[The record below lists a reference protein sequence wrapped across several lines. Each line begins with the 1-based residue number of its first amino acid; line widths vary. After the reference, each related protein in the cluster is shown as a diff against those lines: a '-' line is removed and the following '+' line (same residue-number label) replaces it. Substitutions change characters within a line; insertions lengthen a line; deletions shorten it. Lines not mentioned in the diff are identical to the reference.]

1 MVRAVIWRGS
11 LSGRIL
17 WPVRGTL
24 EPRRRGVGSL
34 GLEANWPGILLMAI
48 GAVLLTLGAS
58 FNLRHPWVAAMNNPD
73 QEILIRAVED
83 ARRIL
88 GEYIEP
94 GPRDA
99 TRTVERP
106 LAVLDKP
113 EIVHAL
119 DRMKRRRVIRLV
131 E

>member
-1 MVRAVIWRGS
+1 
-11 LSGRIL
+11 
-17 WPVRGTL
+17 
-24 EPRRRGVGSL
+24 
-34 GLEANWPGILLMAI
+34 
-48 GAVLLTLGAS
+48 
-58 FNLRHPWVAAMNNPD
+58 MNNPD

-88 GEYIEP
+88 GKYIEP

-99 TRTVERP
+99 TRTVERL

-119 DRMKRRRVIRLV
+119 DRIKRRRVIRLV

>member
-1 MVRAVIWRGS
+1 
-11 LSGRIL
+11 
-17 WPVRGTL
+17 
-24 EPRRRGVGSL
+24 
-34 GLEANWPGILLMAI
+34 
-48 GAVLLTLGAS
+48 
-58 FNLRHPWVAAMNNPD
+58 MNNPD

-99 TRTVERP
+99 TRTAERL